1 MANVFGH
8 AITNLSLA
16 EMEAYDNNEDR
27 AHEADACEK
36 KKITR
41 KDRAYEA
48 LKAKNAHNKAKEAE
62 RYVESLKE
70 QYGFG
75 VSTLCMVYNAT
86 GDAIHHIDD
95 HDYVGH
101 TWKSSYPPIIEN
113 GQWGVFLHVRPAAA
127 FFSGSYAAVVYRGKN
142 EAGNDCDW
150 MFAWGTPFIGSNHA
164 FTRIRE
170 ANHFASNKY
179 WDDISKWVAWAGP
192 TDKDNWNGCSSMVS
206 IGGAASPLL
215 EAILTQETAVASN
228 V

>member
-1 MANVFGH
+1 MAANVIGQP
-8 AITNLSLA
+8 ITNLSL
-16 EMEAYDNNEDR
+16 EGMVAY
-27 AHEADACEK
+27 EK

-70 QYGFG
+70 EYGYG

-86 GDAIHHIDD
+86 GDAIHYIDD
-95 HDYVGH
+95 HDYVGNIG
-101 TWKSSYPPIIEN
+101 KSPYPQIIEN
-113 GQWGVFLHVRPAAA
+113 GQWGVFLHVKPTAAV
-127 FFSGSYAAVVYRGKN
+127 FLGSSASVVYRGKN
-142 EAGNDCDW
+142 QSGKDCDW
-150 MFAWGTPFIGSNHA
+150 MFAWYNPLIGSNHV

-170 ANHFASNKY
+170 ANHFANNKY

-192 TDKDNWNGCSSMVS
+192 TDKDNWKGCSSMVS
-206 IGGAASPLL
+206 IGGSASPLF
-215 EAILTQETAVASN
+215 EAILTQETAVASY